1 MSVSVSVSVCERER
15 ECECVCVFVCRYMDV
30 YLYILCMYALTCV
43 NLSLL

>member
-1 MSVSVSVSVCERER
+1 MCVSVSVSVCERER
-15 ECECVCVFVCRYMDV
+15 ECECVFVCRYMDV